1 MALVNVTGTLVLP
14 DGTGLA
20 DRQLIIRKVHR
31 QAEPDT
37 SFVIMPGDVVTQTD
51 ASGAVDV
58 DLYDGQYV
66 VIYQKDYN
74 VVEYVYWAIPDD
86 GSVSANVADI
96 TPVPI
101 PKGATNIYRTKRG
114 DTIKFGCVY
123 LNAYGIRS
131 SLAGI
136 TVTASMERLV
146 GAERYDFTVTV
157 VDEAEGRF
165 DLTIDA
171 STAATLEVGEYNF
184 DVRFTDG
191 VNVRH
196 TTTGKI
202 IVAKEIT

>member
-31 QAEPDT
+31 KAEPDT

-74 VVEYVYWAIPDD
+74 VIEYAYWAIPDD
-86 GSVSANVADI
+86 GSVSVNVADI

-101 PKGATNIYRTKRG
+101 PKGATNVYRTKRG
-114 DTIKFGCVY
+114 DTIKFGCIY
-123 LNAYGIRS
+123 LNAYGVRD
-131 SLAGI
+131 SLDGI
-136 TVTASMERLV
+136 TVTAAMERLV
-146 GAERYDFTVTV
+146 GGERYDFTVTI
-157 VDEAEGRF
+157 VDEAAGRF
-165 DLTIDA
+165 DIVMGQSIA
-171 STAATLEVGEYNF
+171 STLVPGEYAF
-184 DVRFTDG
+184 DIKFTNG
-191 VNVRH
+191 VDVGH
-196 TTTGKI
+196 TNTARI
-202 IVAKEIT
+202 IVEKEIT

>member
-66 VIYQKDYN
+66 VIYQKDYS
-74 VVEYVYWAIPDD
+74 VVDYVYWAVPDD
-86 GSVSANVADI
+86 GSTSANVAEI

-101 PKGATNIYRTKRG
+101 PKGATNVYRTKRG
-114 DTIKFGCVY
+114 DTIKFGCIY
-123 LNAYGIRS
+123 LNEYGVRAS
-131 SLAGI
+131 VVGI
-136 TVTASMERLV
+136 NITADMQHSVTGVEYSFA
-146 GAERYDFTVTV
+146 VTKV
-157 VDEAEGRF
+157 AAAEGRF

-171 STAATLEVGEYNF
+171 STAATLELGEYDF
-184 DVRFTDG
+184 DVRFSDG
-191 VNVRH
+191 INVRH